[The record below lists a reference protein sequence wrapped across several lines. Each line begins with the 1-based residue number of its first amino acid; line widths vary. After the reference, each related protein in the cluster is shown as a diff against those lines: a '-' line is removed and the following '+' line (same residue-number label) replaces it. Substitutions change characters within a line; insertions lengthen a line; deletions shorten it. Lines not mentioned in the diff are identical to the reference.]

1 MCITLL
7 QEHIL
12 KYILDYFPR
21 NGFMLRVVHCADAD
35 RANQEKNADNPE
47 VMAMPVFI
55 VVATKFKALP
65 LPVINC
71 FVIITSFYLLILF

>member
-1 MCITLL
+1 MCVSLL

-55 VVATKFKALP
+55 VIATKFKALP
-65 LPVINC
+65 IPVINC
-71 FVIITSFYLLILF
+71 FIYIFIN